1 MTTIGVKRKEQNL
14 TQAEF
19 AEKLQ
24 VSQQI
29 VARWESGQT
38 LPRTCRLVKIATVL
52 GCTVDELLKEEKKN
66 EKQKDLCKS

>member
-1 MTTIGVKRKEQNL
+1 MTTISVKRKEQNL

-29 VARWESGQT
+29 VARWET
-38 LPRTCRLVKIATVL
+38 FPRASRLVKIATVL
-52 GCTVDELLKEEKKN
+52 GCTVDELLKEENKNGRKK
-66 EKQKDLCKS
+66 D

>member
-1 MTTIGVKRKEQNL
+1 MTTISVKRKEQNL

-29 VARWESGQT
+29 VARWEAGET
-38 LPRTCRLVKIATVL
+38 FPRASRLVKIATVL
-52 GCTVDELLKEEKKN
+52 GCTVDELLKEENKD
-66 EKQKDLCKS
+66 EKQKDLR